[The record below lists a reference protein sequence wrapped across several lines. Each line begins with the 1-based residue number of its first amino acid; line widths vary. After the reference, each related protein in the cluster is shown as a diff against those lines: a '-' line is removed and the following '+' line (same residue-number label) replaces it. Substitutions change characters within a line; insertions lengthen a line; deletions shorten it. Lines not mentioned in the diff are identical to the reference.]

1 MATVEERLIGFQLV
15 RSTNR
20 MTRNTL
26 ELSAVLKGFNKWK
39 TVESVRETVN
49 LAEQFVTSETA
60 KIEQFLSRYP
70 DAKQVERG
78 LAYHNTVKQQ
88 IEDDKANLRSV
99 NTAAKQ
105 ASALAVSMESMAPLG
120 DDLLANLQENTT
132 EIVTY
137 KDHYEDIHLY
147 TTVWDLVNAAAIVLQ
162 GQTHGTGK
170 PIATTAERTA
180 RAAAHVQTFFRLL
193 PLVPDL
199 GRLTAMQTAM
209 NEIAT
214 QVAGVKNDQQADR
227 LGADTDA
234 LVPRAPLL
242 RRWWQYGS

>member
-70 DAKQVERG
+70 DAKQVDRG
-78 LAYHNTVKQQ
+78 LSYHNTVKRQ
-88 IEDDKANLRSV
+88 IEDDKVNLREV
-99 NTAAKQ
+99 NTTAKQ
-105 ASALAVSMESMAPLG
+105 AAELAASMENLSTVGNA
-120 DDLLANLQENTT
+120 LLSSVQENTT

-137 KDHYEDIHLY
+137 EDHFKDIHLY
-147 TTVWDLVNAAAIVLQ
+147 VSIWDLVNATAIVLQ
-162 GQTHGTGK
+162 GKTHGTGK
-170 PIATTAERTA
+170 PIETLEERIQ
-180 RAAAHVQTFFRLL
+180 RAAAHVQTFFRLS
-193 PLVPDL
+193 PLVEDSASKQAMI
-199 GRLTAMQTAM
+199 TAMREVESQLSRARTVEQT
-209 NEIAT
+209 
-214 QVAGVKNDQQADR
+214 DR
-227 LGADTDA
+227 LGADVDLA
-234 LVPRAPLL
+234 VPRLPLL
-242 RRWWQYGS
+242 RRWWQYGD